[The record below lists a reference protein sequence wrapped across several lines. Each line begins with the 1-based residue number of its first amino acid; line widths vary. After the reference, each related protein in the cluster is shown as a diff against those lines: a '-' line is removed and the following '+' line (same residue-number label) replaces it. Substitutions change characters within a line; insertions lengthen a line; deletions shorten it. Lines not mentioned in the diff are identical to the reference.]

1 MRRIVVVGAGLAGLR
16 AGQELRSQGFAGDLT
31 IVGDEPHM
39 PYNRPP
45 LSKQV
50 LAGDMDP
57 ENCTFPLDDLDAR
70 WMLGAPAAG
79 LDIGGRLLHLAD
91 GQELP
96 FDGLVVA
103 TGRRAREWPDL
114 PDMEGFHLL
123 RGLDDAIALRAAI
136 ADNPRVVII
145 GAGFVGCEVA
155 ATLRKRGV
163 DDVDLV
169 DVAPHPMPAL
179 GREIG
184 ERAIR
189 MHTEHGVALHMS
201 TKVDRFEGSD
211 RVTAVHLA
219 DGIRLPADLVLIAL
233 GSAPNTEWLSGSGI
247 ELYEGNVLCDERC
260 FAVGRRDIVAA
271 GDVAT
276 WAHPRVDGGPVR
288 VEHWTNASD
297 MARRAARNLLDP
309 ESAQAYAPVP
319 TFWSDQ
325 YDASI
330 KAVGMWARSEEVRIV
345 SEDDEAGHLVAE
357 GHCSDG
363 MVGALVINRNKDF
376 IKYRR
381 QLGERYGPSPA

>member
-163 DDVDLV
+163 DDVGQ
-169 DVAPHPMPAL
+169 
-179 GREIG
+179 GRQ
-184 ERAIR
+184 
-189 MHTEHGVALHMS
+189 
-201 TKVDRFEGSD
+201 D
-211 RVTAVHLA
+211 RV
-219 DGIRLPADLVLIAL
+219 GI
-233 GSAPNTEWLSGSGI
+233 S
-247 ELYEGNVLCDERC
+247 
-260 FAVGRRDIVAA
+260 
-271 GDVAT
+271 
-276 WAHPRVDGGPVR
+276 
-288 VEHWTNASD
+288 
-297 MARRAARNLLDP
+297 
-309 ESAQAYAPVP
+309 
-319 TFWSDQ
+319 
-325 YDASI
+325 
-330 KAVGMWARSEEVRIV
+330 
-345 SEDDEAGHLVAE
+345 
-357 GHCSDG
+357 
-363 MVGALVINRNKDF
+363 
-376 IKYRR
+376 
-381 QLGERYGPSPA
+381 